1 VSGCRNSM
9 KWRAFIVLSVLLD
22 IQISLAS
29 INQTFVPVDSTLKPF
44 FEQNVDAEKLNFPR
58 STFRF
63 YQKYNFQY
71 VWLNPANAK
80 TLTEAVRLLSCVSS
94 FGLNQQNYHPDIVAE
109 IQELSAERSNEQKE
123 VLFSDAL
130 ITFIEHLHFGV
141 ANPDAPAELTDA
153 NNYKGFKA
161 EDVVAKALKGN
172 FREVVLKVQPNTQE
186 YILLQSYLDQLT
198 GRFTGECRELTTD
211 TLKLISIN
219 LERYRWQNDIPK
231 EFYVEI
237 NIPAFLL
244 RIKDKLAVSE
254 FKVVVGKPINS
265 TPQLRSSITYL
276 NTTPDWNVP
285 SRIFINEL
293 LPKIIKDPSFAY
305 RNNFIIYDRQGHNVD
320 ASIENLKIIR
330 DNPTEYNLKQASGY
344 DNALGQ
350 IVFRFD
356 NTYLVYLHDTPEKS
370 YFLRPMRALSHG
382 CIRVENPKKVLSLLL
397 SCTGAGKEVYD
408 KITGFMNTNIMYT
421 YSFLRPIPIYIRY
434 ITCEVNNRGLII
446 YKDVY
451 NKDKALKDTLF
462 N

>member
-1 VSGCRNSM
+1 M
-9 KWRAFIVLSVLLD
+9 KSRAFIVLSVLLD

-29 INQTFVPVDSTLKPF
+29 INQTFVPADSTVKSF
-44 FEQNVDAEKLNFPR
+44 FEQDENLDKLNFPR

-63 YQKYNFQY
+63 YQKYNFQN

-94 FGLNQQNYHPDIVAE
+94 FGLNQQNYQPDIVAE
-109 IQELSAERSNEQKE
+109 MREPSSERSNEQKE

-130 ITFIEHLHFGV
+130 ITFIEHLHFGL
-141 ANPDAPAELTDA
+141 ANPDAPAELIDA
-153 NNYKGFKA
+153 DNFRRFKA

-186 YILLQSYLDQLT
+186 YTLLQSYLDQLT

-211 TLKLISIN
+211 TLKLIAIN
-219 LERYRWQNDIPK
+219 LERHRWQNDAVK

-244 RIKDKLAVSE
+244 RIKDKQAVSE
-254 FKVVVGKPINS
+254 FRVVVGKPTNP

-276 NTTPDWNVP
+276 NTAPDWNVP

-293 LPKIIKDPSFAY
+293 LPKMIKDPTFVS
-305 RNNFIIYDRQGHNVD
+305 RNNFIIYDSQGRNIA

-330 DNPTEYNLKQASGY
+330 NNPTEYNLKQASGC

-350 IVFRFD
+350 IVFRFE

-397 SCTGAGKEVYD
+397 SHSGAGKEVYD
-408 KITGFMNTNIMYT
+408 KITGFMDTNKKYT

-434 ITCEVNNRGLII
+434 ITSEINNGELVI
-446 YKDVY
+446 YPDVY
-451 NKDKALKDTLF
+451 NRDKALESILF
-462 N
+462 D